1 MKMNALC
8 IAREEYA
15 NIWWNNRALGNKF
28 LKFGMVLGMGIVF
41 LKSISNKMGVSSG
54 DF

>member
-8 IAREEYA
+8 IAGEEYA
-15 NIWWNNRALGNKF
+15 NICWNNRELGDKF

-41 LKSISNKMGVSSG
+41 PKSISNKTGVSSG
-54 DF
+54 DL